1 MLIEL
6 ESVGC
11 VFDTEK
17 QTVHTMF
24 FLGGYDKE
32 NGFDVDKCEDD
43 FYGNLSEQDID
54 LIKENCKFDIDK
66 KINSPYN
73 TYINTGL
80 PPGPISLTYTTSI
93 ESVLNADSNNYLFFC
108 AKTKSQLFSNKAL
121 E

>member
-66 KINSPYN
+66 KINKIKLIYL
-73 TYINTGL
+73 IQCR
-80 PPGPISLTYTTSI
+80 ILTYYI
-93 ESVLNADSNNYLFFC
+93 KIKPYDF
-108 AKTKSQLFSNKAL
+108 LFSI
-121 E
+121 